1 MDCLKAVQTYLD
13 KILTNTK
20 GIKVLLLDQDTTPII
35 SLVSTQSKL
44 LQHEIYLTDRIDNPS
59 RRQGGGGGAYPPTTT
74 GGGGGERLPHLNC
87 IVLLRPTEE
96 SIEACER
103 ELEQGR
109 YGGYWLYFTNTLT
122 KLQIERLAEAD
133 RFELVQEVQEYFLD
147 YSPLTS
153 SHFTFSILP
162 TPLHP
167 SPTCRTYSLY
177 GTTPQEWSSNSPSY
191 HLHLTSLK
199 SLLLSLKKKPIVR
212 YERMS
217 PMAKRLGKDL
227 VDLMN
232 NNTGGEAGE
241 GGLFD
246 FRRSEKSPIL
256 ILLDRRNDPV
266 TPLLT
271 QWTYQGMVHEELGIE
286 NGRVSLSNAVPPV
299 GEELKELVLPTDG
312 EQDGFYKKTMYDN
325 FGDLGA
331 HLSRY
336 VEEYSKTSTKSKQ
349 KLETVEEMKKF
360 IEDYPEF
367 KKLGSNVSKHVALVG
382 ELSRLVEERKLL
394 QVSELEQS
402 LAANESHSQDL
413 RAVQAAIESSG
424 NEEIPKSAKLRLAIL
439 YALRYQKLPG
449 NQINSI
455 VELLRRQGVEDAE
468 MVNIML
474 GFAGAEQR
482 QDDLFSN
489 ENFFS
494 RGKSALKGLK
504 GVENVYTQHKPHL
517 AETLDLLLRGRL
529 KETSYPFVEGQQGHG
544 TTSSNSPYNNNN
556 ASSGTNSSNQ
566 GIGGGSAIGGG
577 GGGGGGFHSRPQ
589 DIILF
594 MIGGTTYE
602 EARYVALLNKQ
613 FESGQGLSS
622 GTVGPSSASSA
633 NGGDG
638 GGIGIGTRILLGG
651 TCVLNS
657 KMFLQMVR
665 DASFSFP
672 APQYT
677 SATSNLAPIS
687 SSSSS
692 TSQNY
697 SQPPL
702 PPPTREGGNYALNL
716 GPVSLNVDQRV
727 GNTLEA
733 ATDAARDGLKDLFGK
748 VKSRVDGVRLN

>member
-1 MDCLKAVQTYLD
+1 MNCLKAVQTYLD

-35 SLVSTQSKL
+35 SLVTTQSNL

-59 RRQGGGGGAYPPTTT
+59 RRTTSLTPTTVGGGSYPPTT
-74 GGGGGERLPHLNC
+74 GAASGGGGERLPHLNC
-87 IVLLRPTEE
+87 IILLRPTEE
-96 SIEACER
+96 SIIACER
-103 ELEQGR
+103 ELEEAR

-147 YSPLTS
+147 YSPLTC
-153 SHFTFSILP
+153 SHFTLSILP

-167 SPTCRTYSLY
+167 SNTYRTYSLY
-177 GTTPQEWSSNSPSY
+177 GSTPQEWSSNSPSY
-191 HLHLTSLK
+191 NLHLESLK
-199 SLLLSLKKKPIVR
+199 ALLLSLKKKPVIR

-217 PMAKRLGKDL
+217 LLAKRLGKDL
-227 VDLMN
+227 LNLLN
-232 NNTGGEAGE
+232 NNTEGGGGGES
-241 GGLFD
+241 GLFD

-286 NGRVSLSNAVPPV
+286 NGRVSLLEAPEIRP
-299 GEELKELVLPTDG
+299 ELKELVLSPD
-312 EQDGFYKKTMYDN
+312 QDNFYKKTMYDN

-331 HLSRY
+331 HLSEY
-336 VEEYSKTSTKSKQ
+336 VNEYGKSSLTKKGKQ
-349 KLETVEEMKKF
+349 LETVKDIQKF
-360 IEDYPEF
+360 IDDYPEF
-367 KKLGSNVSKHVALVG
+367 RKLGSNVSKHVALVG
-382 ELSRLVEERKLL
+382 ELSRLVEKRKLL

-413 RAVQAAIESSG
+413 RAVQAAIESTG
-424 NEEIPKSAKLRLAIL
+424 NEEIPQSAKLRLAIL

-449 NQINSI
+449 NQIASI

-529 KETSYPFVEGQQGHG
+529 KESSYPFIEGQQGHG
-544 TTSSNSPYNNNN
+544 TNPNAPYN
-556 ASSGTNSSNQ
+556 AS
-566 GIGGGSAIGGG
+566 GGGTGASQGAGTGGI
-577 GGGGGGFHSRPQ
+577 HSRPQ

-594 MIGGTTYE
+594 IIGGTTYE
-602 EARYVALLNKQ
+602 EARYVAQLNNQ
-613 FESGQGLSS
+613 FESGQGLSGS
-622 GTVGPSSASSA
+622 VGPSSSA
-633 NGGDG
+633 TGGTGGMRD
-638 GGIGIGTRILLGG
+638 GGIGVGTRILLGG

-672 APQYT
+672 APQYA
-677 SATSNLAPIS
+677 SATSTLPPVSS

-697 SQPPL
+697 SQPP
-702 PPPTREGGNYALNL
+702 PPPSSRDGNYALNI

-748 VKSRVDGVRLN
+748 VRSRVDGVRLN